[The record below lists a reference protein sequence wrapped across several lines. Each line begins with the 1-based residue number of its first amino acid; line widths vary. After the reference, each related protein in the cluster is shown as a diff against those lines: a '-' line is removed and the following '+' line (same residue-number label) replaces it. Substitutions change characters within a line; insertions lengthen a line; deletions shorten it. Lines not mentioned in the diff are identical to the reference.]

1 MAEEQVDDTSSG
13 GDVLS
18 LGVRGYS
25 CQIFDEPETA
35 WKLHQESHLI
45 PWRGE
50 SDGDLRVDRFDA
62 RNLLE
67 DRSLFRQLK
76 KRKRVEPGGRM
87 PELKVEGA
95 GKGEE
100 ETEQQILHRLRFGDY
115 AVEFPPSEETFAT
128 ENKFPYQYAEDES
141 DEESDGEA
149 FDPLWEV
156 PEQLVMPKTKKLHA
170 IIEATANKVRGHPQL
185 EVMLKVKLG
194 DNKKFRFLDASHAL
208 HAYYCFL
215 RDENPQPT
223 SKKSAVKVSL
233 LGDEYT
239 DSDDEAEDST
249 KYGINHEDDTHE
261 QRQQKMSRHH
271 Q

>member
-87 PELKVEGA
+87 PELNVEGA
-95 GKGEE
+95 GE
-100 ETEQQILHRLRFGDY
+100 
-115 AVEFPPSEETFAT
+115 VEFPPSEETFAT

-223 SKKSAVKVSL
+223 SKKSAVK
-233 LGDEYT
+233 
-239 DSDDEAEDST
+239 
-249 KYGINHEDDTHE
+249 
-261 QRQQKMSRHH
+261 
-271 Q
+271 